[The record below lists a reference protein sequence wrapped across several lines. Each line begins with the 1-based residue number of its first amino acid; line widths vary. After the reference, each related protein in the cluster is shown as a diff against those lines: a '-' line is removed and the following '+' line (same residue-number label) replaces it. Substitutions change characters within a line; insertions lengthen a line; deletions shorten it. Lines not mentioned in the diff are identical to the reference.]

1 MIETEEDAIE
11 YREKATRAL
20 TYLAELSADAGLN
33 SYAAVFHS
41 VCAAVRGGPGE
52 FKILT
57 DVVMEYNNSAL
68 ERFANEP
75 IP

>member
-11 YREKATRAL
+11 YREKVTRAL

-41 VCAAVRGGPGE
+41 VCAAVMGGPSE

-57 DVVMEYNNSAL
+57 DVVMEYNESAL
-68 ERFANEP
+68 KRYMDEP